1 MVASI
6 ANWEVEQYTR
16 NVVLLAEQRMSRL
29 RGTVQSDTVKG
40 VAWDAETIGGTTVQ
54 EIVDRHG
61 DTPLNDISHN
71 RRWGYVRDYDTALLI
86 DQRDRLKIL
95 VQPDNIYAM
104 RQASVMGR
112 AMDSVII
119 QALGGLANAGR
130 TGSTTTVALPPSQQ
144 ITAGGVGMTVDKLLE
159 AKEKLDAAEVDPANP
174 RYLVMAARQFRNLLR
189 NTQVTSA
196 DFNSVR
202 ALVNGEINSFLGFNF
217 IRSELLPVDGSGDRL
232 CYAYTSQAISFGVAQ
247 APETQVNVRP
257 DKRNATQIYTWGS
270 WGAVRLEEVQ
280 VVEIACDE

>member
-40 VAWDAETIGGTTVQ
+40 VAWDAETIGGTTIQ

-86 DQRDRLKIL
+86 DQRDRLKVL